1 MSESLGVG
9 IIGSGLQAET
19 WAACLARHVD
29 GARLGPIWGGSSA
42 SELAERFGGRAVAS
56 AEMLVSDPDVGL
68 VVVTTPNTSHVAYAG
83 LALEAGRHVAVE
95 RPIAVSSAEADAL
108 RSAAESR
115 GLLFTTL
122 QTGRYYASTQA
133 ARAALDAG
141 RIGEVR
147 MAQLWWTGTSYPVDP
162 ENWRAQPDQGG
173 VFLDVGEHAF
183 DLVRWLV
190 GADISTIHARI
201 ANFGGV
207 PYPEPSAM
215 AQLEFANGALG
226 QAWITFEVPWP
237 GLPRS
242 ACRVVLVGE
251 TGILDV
257 DSYGESW
264 LRRAAK
270 LGRAPA
276 EYLDTTDFGHTDLGS
291 GVTWERLAA
300 EEPGDS
306 SVVARDDPRRLGKFA
321 AQLQEIVDAL
331 AGRRAWPTQGRDGV
345 LAIAAVEACRRSA
358 ASGMPE
364 AVRVGS
370 PGEPVTPPVSG

>member
-1 MSESLGVG
+1 MV
-9 IIGSGLQAET
+9 
-19 WAACLARHVD
+19 C
-29 GARLGPIWGGSSA
+29 SSPPFRPA
-42 SELAERFGGRAVAS
+42 
-56 AEMLVSDPDVGL
+56 
-68 VVVTTPNTSHVAYAG
+68 VTT
-83 LALEAGRHVAVE
+83 
-95 RPIAVSSAEADAL
+95 
-108 RSAAESR
+108 
-115 GLLFTTL
+115 
-122 QTGRYYASTQA
+122 ASTQA

-147 MAQLWWTGTSYPVDP
+147 MAQLCVDGYQLSRRP
-162 ENWRAQPDQGG
+162 GNWRARPDQGG

-190 GADISTIHARI
+190 GSDISTIHARI

-215 AQLEFANGALG
+215 AQLEFANGAIG

-237 GLPRS
+237 GLP
-242 ACRVVLVGE
+242 AV
-251 TGILDV
+251 
-257 DSYGESW
+257 
-264 LRRAAK
+264 
-270 LGRAPA
+270 PA
-276 EYLDTTDFGHTDLGS
+276 ESCSSARPASSTSTPTGSRGFGGPPSSDGRRPSTSTRPTSATRTWDP

-300 EEPGDS
+300 EEPGDW

-331 AGRRAWPTQGRDGV
+331 ARAAWPWPTQGRDGV

-358 ASGMPE
+358 ATGMPE

-370 PGEPVTPPVSG
+370 PGEPVTPPVSA